1 MSNVYACRG
10 YFDYDGGSSFATN
23 ILFISMLYLVKK
35 CFKYVTSYI
44 GAYTATLVICLFA
57 VYMCI
62 LIVLS
67 TKIKNCIEIYDE
79 QR

>member
-1 MSNVYACRG
+1 MSMHVVVTLTMMAGLVLQQIY
-10 YFDYDGGSSFATN
+10 
-23 ILFISMLYLVKK
+23 IFISMLYLVKK
-35 CFKYVTSYI
+35 CFKDVTSYI
-44 GAYTATLVICLFA
+44 GTYTATLVICLFA

-62 LIVLS
+62 LIVLN